1 MTRRPGLPAGHGTA
15 IAVGIA
21 TDDSSGDAVDDAG
34 LLQAGFRYALSL
46 SHDHHDA
53 EDLVQEAWLRLCRS
67 YGSVANRALLF
78 TAVRN
83 LFTDR
88 LRRSKVV
95 AFEPLDDTRAA
106 ADFDETASVAGVN
119 GDLEVLLG
127 GLRAAER
134 EALFLHHVEG
144 RTAQE
149 IGELTGQSRNTVLSL
164 MHRGLAKLRA
174 AAAENP
180 TALRN
185 RMLLWFVSLF

>member
-1 MTRRPGLPAGHGTA
+1 MPDDLATV
-15 IAVGIA
+15 IARDIA
-21 TDDSSGDAVDDAG
+21 TNDSSGEPTDDAG

-53 EDLVQEAWLRLCRS
+53 EDLVQEAWLRLCRG
-67 YGSVANRALLF
+67 YGGVANRALLF

-83 LFTDR
+83 VFTDR

-106 ADFDETASVAGVN
+106 ADFDESAAVPGVN
-119 GDLEVLLG
+119 GDLDVLLG

-144 RTAQE
+144 HTAQE

-180 TALRN
+180 AALRN